1 MHAAGLSRTCTMS
14 CDQTYPFPQ
23 VFLVDAGGG
32 LQHPDQ
38 PPSLVPCWSHLS
50 AQGTVRRKSHGG
62 MGVSPCTALMVLML
76 FLLVFAGL
84 GFEAYEIYK
93 MQKELRQVRWFWQ
106 VCLRVL
112 YLLVSKWLQWCY
124 QLPVR
129 SDRDGSSL
137 VGRTLQSWFNEG
149 KSVKK
154 GVSFCAS
161 AGLCWGG
168 GWVGGC
174 KLWVENRAGK
184 VTQSCSYSLIINV
197 GSPLTFKHADF
208 SLICSICG
216 HRSRETGNPLCSERA
231 QRVACWCDVVMRFLV
246 SVFCLTEGE
255 TREWV

>member
-93 MQKELRQVRWFWQ
+93 MQKELRQVR
-106 VCLRVL
+106 
-112 YLLVSKWLQWCY
+112 
-124 QLPVR
+124 
-129 SDRDGSSL
+129 
-137 VGRTLQSWFNEG
+137 
-149 KSVKK
+149 
-154 GVSFCAS
+154 
-161 AGLCWGG
+161 
-168 GWVGGC
+168 
-174 KLWVENRAGK
+174 
-184 VTQSCSYSLIINV
+184 
-197 GSPLTFKHADF
+197 
-208 SLICSICG
+208 
-216 HRSRETGNPLCSERA
+216 
-231 QRVACWCDVVMRFLV
+231 
-246 SVFCLTEGE
+246 
-255 TREWV
+255 